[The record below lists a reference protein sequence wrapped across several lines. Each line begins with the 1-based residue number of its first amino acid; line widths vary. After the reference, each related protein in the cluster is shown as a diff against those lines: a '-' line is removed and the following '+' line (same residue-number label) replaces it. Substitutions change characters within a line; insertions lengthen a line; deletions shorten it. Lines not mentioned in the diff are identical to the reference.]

1 MSRHIYHYHATFQL
15 EPGMMHSIDGIAL
28 MGKKIED
35 MVDYHN
41 LKASVAALP
50 NNLATADKL
59 VITSLSYLGE
69 EQ

>member
-15 EPGMMHSIDGIAL
+15 EPGMMRSIDGIAL

-35 MVDYHN
+35 MVDYRN
-41 LKASVAALP
+41 LKASAAVLSDNP
-50 NNLATADKL
+50 VSVDQL